1 MRIQGYSYE
10 QVTVEDVQTHLYPHQ
25 AAMYNEWK
33 NYTGFLLVTKTGS
46 GKTRATAL
54 PVLKNHESA
63 VFVYPTN
70 ALIQDQSRAIQQL
83 MDDEGITYRERTP
96 ETANEKVGTEEYEIV
111 QISAPTLAAF
121 AKAWGMGDKQKG
133 AALIRLIQQD
143 KRKIV
148 LINPDILY
156 LLYSLRYP
164 GSQEVLSHFQA
175 YKTIVFDEFHL
186 YNGVELAHALFL
198 IFLAQRMDAFQR
210 VVLLSA
216 TPNEEIKTYLDRLL
230 SPFVID
236 ADVTVP
242 QPICGERM
250 VTHDVELN
258 ALPVPVA
265 TDVTSTAQSKVIEL
279 QNELYQLQTENQ
291 EANNTGDYVPCV
303 VILNSVVNA
312 IALEDAL
319 VEAGIPRTEIAPIR
333 GLSARSSRD
342 VRGRMLVIGTAAIEV
357 GIDFKTD
364 YLIFEAG
371 NQASFMQRF
380 GRLGRHSIGQAFL
393 LATPRECEAV
403 KLLGDDISRDAL
415 ERGVKTI
422 YPGQDAKGWFVNTQC
437 GAFTVLA
444 QAENFRSRIIDDW
457 SADET
462 VKTEIETWLD
472 AALTD
477 YATKMRLTQMKRAR
491 LKLRRNPTWF
501 EHYKALDS
509 FRTSLPSIEVWDARE
524 KFERG
529 REPYYTADLQTL
541 LRRTTVHWNDKYQRM
556 EVKKGYDKWY
566 QVYLYKSFTDE
577 HEEDCCGILR
587 TTADY
592 SVEDMQFMQEG
603 HLTSVSHVMAKQKYK
618 ERVAGHLFVL
628 VPEDLRHK
636 LDWRLAW
643 FRCGS
648 RGKYII
654 AFDGDALLLK
664 EIYDRVL
671 KEGNGK

>member
-10 QVTVEDVQTHLYPHQ
+10 QVTVEDMQTRLYPHQ

-33 NYTGFLLVTKTGS
+33 NHAGFLLVTKTGS

-54 PVLKNHESA
+54 PVLKNRESA
-63 VFVYPTN
+63 VFAYPTN

-83 MDDEGITYRERTP
+83 MDDEGISYRERTP
-96 ETANEKVGTEEYEIV
+96 ETANKKVGIEEYEIV

-121 AKAWGMGDKQKG
+121 AKEWGMGEKQKG
-133 AALIRLIQQD
+133 AALTRLIQQD

-156 LLYSLRYP
+156 LLYSLRYR
-164 GSQEVLSHFQA
+164 GSQEALAHLQA

-198 IFLAQRMDAFQR
+198 IFLAQRMGAFQR

-216 TPNEEIKTYLDRLL
+216 TPNEEVKTYLDRLL
-230 SPFVID
+230 TPLVID
-236 ADVTVP
+236 ADVKVP
-242 QPICGERM
+242 QPVCGIRA
-250 VTHDVELN
+250 VAHDVELN
-258 ALPVPVA
+258 TLPVIQ
-265 TDVTSTAQSKVIEL
+265 DVVETARSKVLEL
-279 QNELYQLQTENQ
+279 QSELYRLQTESR
-291 EANNTGDYVPCV
+291 EANKVGDYVPCV

-342 VRGRMLVIGTAAIEV
+342 VRGKTFVIGTAAIEV

-380 GRLGRHSIGQAFL
+380 GRLGRHSTGQAFL

-403 KLLGDDISRDAL
+403 KPLGDDISRDTL
-415 ERGVKTI
+415 EEGVKTI
-422 YPGQDAKGWFVNTQC
+422 YPGQDAKGWFVDTQC

-477 YATKMRLTQMKRAR
+477 YTTKMGLTQMKRAR
-491 LKLRRNPTWF
+491 LKLRRNPSWF

-541 LRRTTVHWNDKYQRM
+541 LRRTTVHWNEKYQRM

-577 HEEDCCGILR
+577 HEDECCGILR

-603 HLTSVSHVMAKQKYK
+603 HLTSVSHVMAKRKYK
-618 ERVAGHLFVL
+618 ERVTGHLFVL
-628 VPEDLRHK
+628 APEHLRNK

-671 KEGNGK
+671 KERR

>member
-1 MRIQGYSYE
+1 MRIQGYSYK
-10 QVTVEDVQTHLYPHQ
+10 QVTVEGVNTRLYSHQ
-25 AAMYNEWK
+25 AAMYNKWP
-33 NYTGFLLVTKTGS
+33 NHTGFLLVTKTGS

-83 MDDEGITYRERTP
+83 MENEGITYRERTP
-96 ETANEKVGTEEYEIV
+96 ETANEGVGTEEYEIV

-121 AKAWGMGDKQKG
+121 AKAWGMGEKQKG

-156 LLYSLRYP
+156 LLYSLRYR
-164 GSQEVLSHFQA
+164 GSQEILAHFQA

-186 YNGVELAHALFL
+186 YSGVELAHALFL
-198 IFLAQRMDAFQR
+198 IFLAQRMKAFQR

-216 TPNEEIKTYLDRLL
+216 TPNEEVKTYLDRLL
-230 SPFVID
+230 NPLVID

-242 QPICGERM
+242 QPGCGERM
-250 VTHDVELN
+250 VAHDVELN
-258 ALPVPVA
+258 ALPVNR
-265 TDVTSTAQSKVIEL
+265 DVVEIAQSKVLEL
-279 QNELYQLQTENQ
+279 QSELYRLRAENQ

-319 VEAGIPRTEIAPIR
+319 VESGIPRTEIAPIR
-333 GLSARSSRD
+333 GLSARSSRN
-342 VRGRMLVIGTAAIEV
+342 VKGKMLVIGTAAIEV

-371 NQASFMQRF
+371 DQASFMQRF
-380 GRLGRHSIGQAFL
+380 GRLGRHSVGQAFL
-393 LATPRECEAV
+393 LATPHECEKV
-403 KLLGDDISRDAL
+403 KSLGDDISRDAL
-415 ERGVKTI
+415 EKGVKII
-422 YPGQDAKGWFVNTQC
+422 YPGQDAKGWFVDTQC

-457 SADET
+457 SADEPM
-462 VKTEIETWLD
+462 KAEIETWLND
-472 AALTD
+472 TLTD
-477 YATKMRLTQMKRAR
+477 YAAKMCLTQMKRAQ
-491 LKLRRNPTWF
+491 LKLRRKPAWF
-501 EHYKALDS
+501 EHYKELDS
-509 FRTSLPSIEVWDARE
+509 FRTSLPSQEVWDIRE
-524 KFERG
+524 KENERDWS
-529 REPYYTADLQTL
+529 YDADIKML
-541 LRRTTVHWNDKYQRM
+541 LTRAKRLWYNDDHNRLY
-556 EVKKGYDKWY
+556 VKGYGKYRQVWLSKTFEDKHE
-566 QVYLYKSFTDE
+566 DE
-577 HEEDCCGILR
+577 CCGIPL

-592 SVEDMQFMQEG
+592 SVEDMKFIQEG
-603 HLTSVSHVMAKQKYK
+603 HQTSVSHVMAKRKYK
-618 ERVAGHLFVL
+618 EHVTGHVFVL
-628 VPEDLRHK
+628 VPEYLRHE
-636 LDWRLAW
+636 LDWQLAW

-664 EIYDRVL
+664 EIYDRIL
-671 KEGNGK
+671 EERNGQ